1 MRGMAL
7 AGRNTLSSVDSTV
20 SFEKVLSVVFSSER
34 VEQGAAGLAQ
44 ASRRPS
50 TRLAY

>member
-7 AGRNTLSSVDSTV
+7 AGRNTLSPVVSTI
-20 SFEKVLSVVFSSER
+20 SLGKVLSVVFNSER

-44 ASRRPS
+44 VSRRPS
-50 TRLAY
+50 TRLA